1 MGTGAAK
8 HEMTMDER
16 IHACLDGE
24 LRVEDLTPAERA
36 RLTGLESAIAET
48 VTVVRAAPVP
58 DFTARVMNALPARPS
73 VEAARPADE
82 RYASLWERAR
92 SWLWEPRSV
101 SFRPAYA
108 LAGAMSIAL
117 AAVAAPGVMERQ
129 TGAEVAGTYVAPV
142 PGGQR
147 LYVQFRLEA
156 PEASMVTLAGSFNQ
170 WQPTLE
176 LREAAPGVWTALV
189 PLAPGVHDY
198 TFVVDG
204 ERWVA
209 DPYAPQVDDSFGGTN
224 SRLFLP
230 APAGSV

>member
-1 MGTGAAK
+1 
-8 HEMTMDER
+8 MDER

-24 LRVEDLTPAERA
+24 LRAEDLTPAERA
-36 RLTGLESAIAET
+36 RLTGLQSALAET
-48 VTVVRAAPVP
+48 VTVLRAAPVP
-58 DFTARVMNALPARPS
+58 DFTDRVMNALPSRPAVQS
-73 VEAARPADE
+73 ARPAAL
-82 RYASLWERAR
+82 RQASLWERAR
-92 SWLWEPRSV
+92 LWLWEPRPV

-108 LAGAMSIAL
+108 LAGAMSLAL
-117 AAVAAPGVMERQ
+117 AAIAVPEVLEQQ
-129 TGAEVAGTYVAPV
+129 TSAEVAGTYVAPV

-156 PEASMVTLAGSFNQ
+156 PEASMVTLAGSFNE

-189 PLAPGVHDY
+189 PLTPGVHDY